1 MRRVWVGVL
10 GAVLLLVTSAC
21 RVDTSVGIVVSAD
34 GSGEVVVTVE
44 TDAEAAAELV
54 DSPSD
59 LNFSDLSDAGWRV
72 ESAELDGGGLSLTVS
87 KPFASASELPTVLDE
102 VFGPG
107 LVFREVALHRDHDF
121 SLIGIDPAK
130 ATYEL
135 TATIDATPD
144 LESLG
149 DQELAAL
156 LGGSP
161 LGRSLLQAETDAGG
175 SFESALGLTVAVELP
190 GPALSDSAT
199 VVDNTATWTFR
210 YGDEV
215 AVVDA
220 SASSDAFLPRV
231 WALVAEIAALLLALV
246 LLSRLGSWLVARA
259 RAPKGRRRRDQRQR
273 QERAAT
279 REAEASRPRR
289 RLLRLLIVD
298 VHGVLVTPADPAK
311 DLLVPMVARLRPD
324 VDPDQ
329 VRELHRRLTLG
340 RISPEEFWQGVD
352 LSEERDEI
360 ETRYLSSFRLVPG
373 LHTFLGRMA
382 SSRLPVS
389 AVGNQPRAWGDRLRR
404 MASLEGVLSSWL
416 VSGEVGARLPD
427 PGLFEATRRTM
438 SVDLYDCFYLSNRAE
453 HLDAAQE
460 LGLATGL
467 FIPEGDVPDGTEHL
481 VVRGFDDLLRNR
493 GS

>member
-1 MRRVWVGVL
+1 
-10 GAVLLLVTSAC
+10 
-21 RVDTSVGIVVSAD
+21 
-34 GSGEVVVTVE
+34 
-44 TDAEAAAELV
+44 
-54 DSPSD
+54 
-59 LNFSDLSDAGWRV
+59 
-72 ESAELDGGGLSLTVS
+72 
-87 KPFASASELPTVLDE
+87 
-102 VFGPG
+102 
-107 LVFREVALHRDHDF
+107 
-121 SLIGIDPAK
+121 
-130 ATYEL
+130 
-135 TATIDATPD
+135 
-144 LESLG
+144 
-149 DQELAAL
+149 
-156 LGGSP
+156 
-161 LGRSLLQAETDAGG
+161 
-175 SFESALGLTVAVELP
+175 
-190 GPALSDSAT
+190 
-199 VVDNTATWTFR
+199 
-210 YGDEV
+210 
-215 AVVDA
+215 
-220 SASSDAFLPRV
+220 
-231 WALVAEIAALLLALV
+231 
-246 LLSRLGSWLVARA
+246 
-259 RAPKGRRRRDQRQR
+259 
-273 QERAAT
+273 
-279 REAEASRPRR
+279 
-289 RLLRLLIVD
+289 
-298 VHGVLVTPADPAK
+298 VLVTPADPAK

-438 SVDLYDCFYLSNRAE
+438 SVDLYDCFYLSNRPE